1 VIPHCLCSPI
11 SVVGS
16 DRIRSLD
23 EMLEYRFLFKFD
35 CWYGLFLSP
44 FVVCFWL

>member
-11 SVVGS
+11 WVVGS